1 MNTDLIS
8 YYKKR
13 AKEYENIYLKP
24 ERQNDLL
31 RAAIILQDIFT
42 DKNIFEI
49 ACGTGYWTEKIS
61 HKALSI
67 FATDINDTVLEIA
80 KNKEYVNSNVKFGL
94 ADFNNHQMSQHY
106 EGLFGG
112 FIWSHILVQD
122 LYSFIAKINSFVLPH
137 GQVVFMDNNFKG
149 GSNHPI
155 TMTDAEGNTFQT
167 RKLGDGTDHLVLKNF
182 TTEVFI
188 REKLEGLA
196 NDIKFYNLEYY
207 WILTYKT
214 LITNNI

>member
-31 RAAIILQDIFT
+31 RAAMILQDIFT
-42 DKNIFEI
+42 NKKIFEI

-61 HKALSI
+61 QKALSI
-67 FATDINDTVLEIA
+67 FATDINDAVLEIA
-80 KNKEYVNSNVKFGL
+80 KNKEYAKSNVTFGL
-94 ADFNNHQMSQHY
+94 ADFYNCQLSEHY

-122 LYSFIAKINSFVLPH
+122 LDSFLVKINSFVSPE
-137 GQVVFMDNNFKG
+137 GQVVFIDNNFKG

-155 TMTDAEGNTFQT
+155 TMTDAEGNTFQI
-167 RKLGDGTDHLVLKNF
+167 RKLEDETDHLVLKNF
-182 TTEVFI
+182 STKDYI
-188 REKLEGLA
+188 LKKLEGFA
-196 NDIKFYNLEYY
+196 KNIKFYDLEYY

-214 LITNNI
+214 LNTNNT